1 MRLYTFILFS
11 IGFTLIAH
19 SQNKL
24 SGKITNGQ
32 KEPLLGV
39 TVYIEELQKGTST
52 DENGLYELTNL
63 PNNAIKMTVAYIGF
77 KTQVKTIAL
86 LTKETT
92 LNFTLEEAVFKMD
105 EVIVSTVFN
114 KLQSQNVMKVE
125 HESIKT
131 LQRKGTATLI
141 EGLTTIP
148 GVSQVSTGTSI
159 GKPVIR
165 GLSGNRVLVYSQG
178 VRIENQQ
185 FGDEHGLGLNDSGIE
200 SMEVIKGPASLLYG
214 SDALGGVL
222 YFIPEKFA
230 EANTFVAN
238 FDQKLFS
245 NTQGSNTSIGLK
257 TSSENW
263 KFLARG
269 SYNTHSDYKIAKGDR
284 VTNTR
289 YNETD
294 FKAGIGFS
302 DSKISSVFR
311 YNYNKLNLGMPED
324 GVAEQ
329 TTSKKTSYP
338 KQGVFNHLLSFNN
351 ILFFSKSKLDVDL
364 SYINNDRSEFEDSDV
379 ADLQMKLNTFN
390 YDAKYHLPKYGN
402 LETIIGFQ
410 GMHQNNR
417 NFGEEYLI
425 PDAVT
430 NDIGFFGTANYEW
443 KSNVILAGLRF
454 DNRAISSEANGTI
467 GEEGSFEAIDKSY
480 NSFNASLGYKTNLND
495 NLIVRLNVATGF
507 RAPNLAELTS
517 NGVHEGTNR
526 YEIGNSNLKTEQNIQ
541 SDLNVEFNTD
551 HFEFFANGFYN
562 HVNNYIYTSPTGEMR
577 EDNDVFMYI
586 QNDAK
591 LYGGEIGVH
600 FHPHP
605 LDWLHLESSF
615 ETVTGKKQDGD
626 YLPLIPANNWNNTL
640 RTEFNIKKWLTD
652 GFTSLN
658 VSSTFNQNYVSGF
671 ETATKGYSLVNFGF
685 GGTIKFGNSFFD
697 INVNAN
703 NLFDESYIA
712 HLSRLKADGIPN
724 IGRNIILGLKFN
736 L

>member
-1 MRLYTFILFS
+1 
-11 IGFTLIAH
+11 
-19 SQNKL
+19 
-24 SGKITNGQ
+24 
-32 KEPLLGV
+32 
-39 TVYIEELQKGTST
+39 
-52 DENGLYELTNL
+52 
-63 PNNAIKMTVAYIGF
+63 
-77 KTQVKTIAL
+77 
-86 LTKETT
+86 
-92 LNFTLEEAVFKMD
+92 
-105 EVIVSTVFN
+105 
-114 KLQSQNVMKVE
+114 
-125 HESIKT
+125 
-131 LQRKGTATLI
+131 
-141 EGLTTIP
+141 
-148 GVSQVSTGTSI
+148 
-159 GKPVIR
+159 
-165 GLSGNRVLVYSQG
+165 
-178 VRIENQQ
+178 
-185 FGDEHGLGLNDSGIE
+185 
-200 SMEVIKGPASLLYG
+200 
-214 SDALGGVL
+214 
-222 YFIPEKFA
+222 
-230 EANTFVAN
+230 
-238 FDQKLFS
+238 
-245 NTQGSNTSIGLK
+245 NTSIGLK

-467 GEEGSFEAIDKSY
+467 GEEGSFEAINKSY

-495 NLIVRLNVATGF
+495 HLIVRLNVATGF

-526 YEIGNSNLKTEQNIQ
+526 YEIGNSHLKTEQNIQ